1 MIVRYGEGFVKMF
14 IHQINKRTVKQI
26 SVIKFI
32 VSITLLFRSSES
44 DEEKKFW
51 YLISIVLDDV
61 KENGQAPGAD
71 VQLAGVDDAGE
82 LE

>member
-1 MIVRYGEGFVKMF
+1 MIVRYGEGFV

-44 DEEKKFW
+44 DEEKSF
-51 YLISIVLDDV
+51 DT
-61 KENGQAPGAD
+61 
-71 VQLAGVDDAGE
+71 
-82 LE
+82 